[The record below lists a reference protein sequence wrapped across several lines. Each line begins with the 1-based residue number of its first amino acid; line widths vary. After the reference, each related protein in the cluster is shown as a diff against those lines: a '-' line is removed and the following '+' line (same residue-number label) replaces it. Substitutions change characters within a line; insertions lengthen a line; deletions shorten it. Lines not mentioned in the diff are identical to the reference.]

1 MYYTQHYQLPQW
13 EKSDRILM
21 DDFNDMTKRIDT
33 GLEQAE
39 RPCFQIGVL
48 ADYDGSADVSVDL
61 GRQPAMVMVGNRLG
75 WSNIITS
82 NSSTS
87 DPGHTVAM
95 PGYPGYFSDTSGDAG
110 SKKALE
116 VTETGFLL
124 RGGMKKNLRPY
135 YYLALFSSET

>member
-1 MYYTQHYQLPQW
+1 MNYTQNYQLPQW
-13 EKSDRILM
+13 ESSDRILM
-21 DDFNDMTKRIDT
+21 DDFNEAMEKLDA

-48 ADYDGSADVSVDL
+48 TDYDGSADVSVDL
-61 GRQPAMVMVGNRLG
+61 GRQPALVMVGNRLG
-75 WSNIITS
+75 WSNIITA

-87 DPGHTVAM
+87 DPGHAVAM
-95 PGYPGYFSDTSGDAG
+95 PGYPGYLSGTSGDAG

-124 RGGMKKNLRPY
+124 HKGMKSSLTPY
-135 YYLALFSSET
+135 YYLALFPKNS